1 MALSW
6 VGRAAVTH
14 HASTAMDPVDTP
26 VVLGELAKAALSDT
40 RVAEELLARV
50 RDMALRYSRVRLGR
64 FGAEDTAQDVAQE
77 VCMAVMTALP
87 SYEHRGLP
95 FEALVYTITSR
106 KLADAQRQAMRGPSP
121 IAEIPDGVDDR
132 PTPEQAAV
140 ARDEAA
146 AAIRLMTQ
154 LPEQQREILT
164 LRVAVGL
171 STEETAAALGM
182 TTGAVRVA
190 QHRAL
195 TKLRASLAQTEAGVV
210 A

>member
-1 MALSW
+1 MALGW
-6 VGRAAVTH
+6 VSRLAVTQE
-14 HASTAMDPVDTP
+14 ASTAMEPVDTP
-26 VVLGELAKAALSDT
+26 VVLGDLAKAALSDT
-40 RVAEELLARV
+40 YATEELMARV

-87 SYEHRGLP
+87 TYEDRGLP

-106 KLADAQRQAMRGPSP
+106 KLADVQRQAMRGPSP
-121 IAEIPDGVDDR
+121 VAEIPDGVDDR

-140 ARDEAA
+140 IRDEAL
-146 AAIRLMTQ
+146 AAIRLMDQ

-182 TTGAVRVA
+182 TTGAVRVS
-190 QHRAL
+190 QHRGL
-195 TKLRASLAQTEAGVV
+195 SKLRALLARVERGDV

>member
-1 MALSW
+1 
-6 VGRAAVTH
+6 
-14 HASTAMDPVDTP
+14 
-26 VVLGELAKAALSDT
+26 
-40 RVAEELLARV
+40 
-50 RDMALRYSRVRLGR
+50 
-64 FGAEDTAQDVAQE
+64 
-77 VCMAVMTALP
+77 MAVMTALP